1 MNEVIVAIGSVS
13 ILGLVLAAMLT
24 VASKLMAVKVDERV
38 PAIRALLPGANCGAC
53 GYAGCDGYAEALHKG
68 GVKPNL
74 CTPGGDT
81 VSTAVS
87 TLIGLA
93 FEDVVEQVA
102 VVQCR
107 GNYSAT
113 HDKMDYQ
120 GISSCAAASLLFS
133 GRSACPFGC
142 LGLGDCAD
150 ICPSGAICLENG
162 VARVI
167 SSKCTGCGL
176 CVKRCPKALIEIIP
190 DTATVAVACKSTQK
204 GAVVRKTCTNG
215 CIACLRC
222 EKECPE
228 GAIKVENNLAHIDYA
243 KCTHCGRC
251 AKVCPTGCIV
261 LGDFSSVHNTA
272 IG

>member
-1 MNEVIVAIGSVS
+1 MNEVIVAIISVS
-13 ILGLVLAAMLT
+13 IMGLVLAVMLT

-38 PAIRALLPGANCGAC
+38 PAIRALLPGVNCGSC
-53 GYAGCDGYAEALHKG
+53 GYAGCDGYAEALYKG
-68 GVKPNL
+68 SAKPNL
-74 CTPGGDT
+74 CTPGGE
-81 VSTAVS
+81 AVS
-87 TLIGLA
+87 KAVSELLGLA
-93 FEDVVEQVA
+93 FEDVAEQVA

-113 HDKMDYQ
+113 RDKMDYQ
-120 GISSCAAASLLFS
+120 GVSSCAAESLLFS
-133 GRSACPFGC
+133 GRSVCPFGC

-150 ICPSGAICLENG
+150 VCPSGAICLENG

-167 SSKCTGCGL
+167 PGKCTGCGL
-176 CVKRCPKALIEIIP
+176 CVKHCPKALIGIIP
-190 DTATVAVACKSTQK
+190 KAATIAVTCKSTQK
-204 GAVVRKTCTNG
+204 GAVVRKLCTNG

-261 LGDFSSVHNTA
+261 FSDFSSVHHIA
-272 IG
+272 V